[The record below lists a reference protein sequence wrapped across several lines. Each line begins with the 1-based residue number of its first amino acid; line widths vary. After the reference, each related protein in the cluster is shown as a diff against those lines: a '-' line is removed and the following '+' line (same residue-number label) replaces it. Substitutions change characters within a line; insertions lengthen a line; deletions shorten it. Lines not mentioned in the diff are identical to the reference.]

1 LRTSGLRW
9 HERLAD
15 CLRDMGFEPCKAE
28 PDIWMRCNGEVY
40 EYIAT
45 YVDDLAVAAK
55 DPKSIIAALKDKL
68 KGTDPIAFH
77 LGCDYFR
84 DDNALCIALCMFTLT
99 K

>member
-1 LRTSGLRW
+1 
-9 HERLAD
+9 
-15 CLRDMGFEPCKAE
+15 
-28 PDIWMRCNGEVY
+28 
-40 EYIAT
+40 
-45 YVDDLAVAAK
+45 VDDLAVAAK